1 MTCKDIVIEYLQ
13 AHGYQGVVNQDYG
26 CGCGL
31 KDMAP
36 GECNILECVPAY
48 EVIRRCED
56 CEAKECES
64 RSEDGQEKP
73 CYTTEKPVRFGLTKI
88 ATPLMEAGKI
98 RNARQFVD
106 ARGQRIRSK
115 KDLLAAINDRD
126 AEWFDA
132 FDHMKKEQ
140 MKKAGIPI
148 RDPARV
154 TPADIQDETDADG
167 RVISDADPGL

>member
-13 AHGYQGVVNQDYG
+13 THGYQGLVCSEIS
-26 CGCGL
+26 CGCGIQ
-31 KDMAP
+31 DFAP
-36 GECNILECVPAY
+36 CDGNFSECEPAY
-48 EVIRRCED
+48 AVIKRCED
-56 CEAKECES
+56 CEIKDCEG
-64 RSEDGQEKP
+64 RSEDNLEKS
-73 CYTTEKPVRFGLTKI
+73 CYTTKKPASFGLTKI
-88 ATPLMEAGKI
+88 TIPLMEAGKI

-132 FDHMKKEQ
+132 FDRMKKDQ
-140 MKKAGIPI
+140 MRKAGSSI

-154 TPADIQDETDADG
+154 TPSDIQDETDTDE